1 MHIHIYI
8 YIYTYIRPCCTQSFL
23 GGTPAHISNV
33 YFSKSKGLKGPHH
46 SWKLFHKNFY
56 NLEYLVSLKMHF
68 PARFN
73 VFLQTLC

>member
-1 MHIHIYI
+1 MYINTYAYTYI
-8 YIYTYIRPCCTQSFL
+8 YIYTYIHPCCTQSFL

-56 NLEYLVSLKMHF
+56 NLEYLV
-68 PARFN
+68 
-73 VFLQTLC
+73 

>member
-1 MHIHIYI
+1 MYINTYAYTYIYIYI
-8 YIYTYIRPCCTQSFL
+8 YIYTYIHPCCTQSFL

-56 NLEYLVSLKMHF
+56 NLEYLV
-68 PARFN
+68 
-73 VFLQTLC
+73 